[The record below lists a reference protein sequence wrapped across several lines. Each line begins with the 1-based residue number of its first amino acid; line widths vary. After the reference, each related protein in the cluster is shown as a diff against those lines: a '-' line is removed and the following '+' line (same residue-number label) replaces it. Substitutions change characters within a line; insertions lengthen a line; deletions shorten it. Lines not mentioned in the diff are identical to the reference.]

1 MPPRAYRDGCNWP
14 VAHVWRVP
22 DDAASGF
29 YRVAAWTQRADGS
42 RFLQHHF
49 FVVRPDPAMPRAGR
63 FLLILTT
70 STWIAYNDWGGSNA
84 YDGVDGPDGNAFSP
98 VLSTCRPWTRGLV
111 WLPPGAPRLCDTTTR
126 GPWDAPRYPTK
137 EFAFSNGF
145 AQYYASAGWAQFERH
160 FVVWA
165 EAEGYAFDMITQH
178 DLHFRPEILEGYT
191 CLVIVG
197 HDEYWTREMRE
208 TIDRFVED
216 GGGCARFAGNFYW
229 QIRFEDEGRRQ
240 VAYKSRA
247 RDEDPAPAHLRTGPW
262 EDPEIGW
269 PGAATFGVNGMRGV
283 YASWG
288 GFAPRG
294 VRGFTVYRPGHWCFE
309 GLDMHYGDL
318 LGHDAGIFA
327 YEVDGLEHT
336 FRYGLPYPTHEDGAP
351 HDLEIIGLSP
361 AVFAEEMHVGE
372 GHRYYLKDGGIAS
385 KARLLSGEATPEAI
399 DRHQYGCGVI
409 VSFPKGKGEVFCAG
423 ASEWV
428 SGLAK
433 QDFYVQGVTRNVL
446 DRFLRLQDEGSDGHV
461 ESGLRS

>member
-1 MPPRAYRDGCNWP
+1 
-14 VAHVWRVP
+14 
-22 DDAASGF
+22 
-29 YRVAAWTQRADGS
+29 
-42 RFLQHHF
+42 
-49 FVVRPDPAMPRAGR
+49 
-63 FLLILTT
+63 
-70 STWIAYNDWGGSNA
+70 
-84 YDGVDGPDGNAFSP
+84 
-98 VLSTCRPWTRGLV
+98 
-111 WLPPGAPRLCDTTTR
+111 
-126 GPWDAPRYPTK
+126 
-137 EFAFSNGF
+137 
-145 AQYYASAGWAQFERH
+145 
-160 FVVWA
+160 
-165 EAEGYAFDMITQH
+165 
-178 DLHFRPEILEGYT
+178 
-191 CLVIVG
+191 
-197 HDEYWTREMRE
+197 
-208 TIDRFVED
+208 
-216 GGGCARFAGNFYW
+216 
-229 QIRFEDEGRRQ
+229 
-240 VAYKSRA
+240 
-247 RDEDPAPAHLRTGPW
+247 
-262 EDPEIGW
+262 
-269 PGAATFGVNGMRGV
+269 
-283 YASWG
+283 
-288 GFAPRG
+288 
-294 VRGFTVYRPGHWCFE
+294 
-309 GLDMHYGDL
+309 MHYGDL